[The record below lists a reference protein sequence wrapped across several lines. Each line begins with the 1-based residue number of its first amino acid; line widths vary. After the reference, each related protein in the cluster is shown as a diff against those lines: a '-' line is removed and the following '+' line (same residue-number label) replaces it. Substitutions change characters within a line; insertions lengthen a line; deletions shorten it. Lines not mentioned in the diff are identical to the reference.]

1 MDNKW
6 TNEEKAIVNDL
17 LAEHKMYCE
26 ISEQLKTYGFDRS
39 PEAVR
44 KMIGRSKNERV
55 GFVDEITSPVVEDT
69 IKLNQKKRTAS
80 KETLPIFDEYELV
93 LQQIQEKKQLLLQAS
108 NKRFEKLG
116 NPGKANYKVLAISD
130 LHIPFENTDVIN
142 HALKNHGD
150 ADALVINGD
159 LFDMYSV
166 SKWPKNK
173 SVLLEHEYKLV
184 FDYIKMF
191 AETFKE
197 VHITKGNHDA
207 RLQSYFSS
215 HIDPAISF
223 ITHPDAIE
231 RISLGYNVG
240 PSGHLDKVCDFN
252 NVFYSSGPYAWY
264 TKIGDVIFAHPN
276 NGGKAPMRTGVG
288 VAEYFNEREDF
299 STVVVGH
306 SHRMGSVFWRNKL
319 VIEQGC
325 CCLPQE
331 YEADAKMQ
339 YGMQTFGYA
348 VLYMNNE
355 GKVDFDRSRPVYYGT
370 GSIMHFE

>member
-6 TNEEKAIVNDL
+6 CDKEKSIVFDM
-17 LAEHKMYCE
+17 LAENKLYKE
-26 ISEQLKTYGFDRS
+26 ISAELIALGWDRS

-44 KMIGRSKNERV
+44 KMLGRN
-55 GFVDEITSPVVEDT
+55 PVQTASED
-69 IKLNQKKRTAS
+69 IEEKILINQTKRTVS
-80 KETLPIFDEYELV
+80 KEALLPLSEFDAV
-93 LQQIQEKKQLLLQAS
+93 LLQIQEKKQHLLQAS

-116 NPGKANYKVLAISD
+116 NPDKANLKILSLSD
-130 LHIPFENTDVIN
+130 FHIPFENSDVIN

-150 ADALVINGD
+150 ADILVINGD

-173 SVLLEHEYKLV
+173 SVLLEHEYRLV

-191 AETFKE
+191 SERFKE

-252 NVFYSSGPYAWY
+252 NVFYSSGPYSWY
-264 TKIGDVIFAHPN
+264 TKIGDVIFAHPS

-306 SHRMGSVFWRNKL
+306 SHRMGCVFWRNKL

-325 CCLPQE
+325 CCLPQD

-348 VLYMNNE
+348 TIYMNSE
-355 GKVDFDRSRPVYYGT
+355 GRVDFDKSRPVYYGT